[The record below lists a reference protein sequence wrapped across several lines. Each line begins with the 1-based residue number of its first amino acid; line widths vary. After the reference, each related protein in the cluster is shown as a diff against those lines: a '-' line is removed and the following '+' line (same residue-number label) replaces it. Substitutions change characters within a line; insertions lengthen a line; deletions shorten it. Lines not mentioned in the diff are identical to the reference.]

1 MKYEDDAMNQFD
13 QISEFVYKR
22 NSTAKAVH
30 DDSYFREHALDSVQK
45 RNERYC
51 TFLDEY
57 VDNYN
62 QKAKAS
68 KGMKRVFFIAIMIL
82 LFGMVSACIIAF
94 VNISGKRDIS
104 YSDVATVVT
113 AVGGIVASFIVL
125 PKVMA
130 ENLFPAQEEDRTAEI
145 FDSMIKY
152 DLELEK
158 FYAKQEQPKENV
170 KADQAQ
176 IDPGKEASNT

>member
-1 MKYEDDAMNQFD
+1 MNQFD
-13 QISEFVYKR
+13 QISEYVSRR
-22 NSTAKAVH
+22 NNTVKAVH
-30 DDSYFREHALDSVQK
+30 DDNYFKEHALDSVQK

-62 QKAKAS
+62 QKAKSS
-68 KGMKRVFFIAIMIL
+68 KYMKRVFFVAIMIL
-82 LFGMVSACIIAF
+82 LFGMVAACIVAF
-94 VNISGKRDIS
+94 VTISNKQDIS
-104 YSDVATVVT
+104 YSDVATVIT
-113 AVGGIVASFIVL
+113 AIGGIIASFIVL

-158 FYAKQEQPKENV
+158 FYAKQEQPKENT
-170 KADQAQ
+170 KTDQASSEKGNESS
-176 IDPGKEASNT
+176 DT

>member
-1 MKYEDDAMNQFD
+1 MNQFD

-22 NSTAKAVH
+22 NNIAKVVH
-30 DDSYFREHALDSVQK
+30 DDNYFREHALDSVQK

-62 QKAKAS
+62 QKAKSS
-68 KGMKRVFFIAIMIL
+68 KCMKRIFFVAIMIL
-82 LFGMVSACIIAF
+82 LFGMVSACMIAF
-94 VNISGKRDIS
+94 VTISKKEDIS
-104 YSDVATVVT
+104 YSDVATIVT
-113 AVGGIVASFIVL
+113 AIGGVIASFIVL

-158 FYAKQEQPKENV
+158 FYAKQGQPQENP
-170 KADQAQ
+170 KADQASS
-176 IDPGKEASNT
+176 DMGNESSDT